1 MEIGIIYIY
10 LVVMCQWWQS
20 PGGLINANDDMTSVN
35 AIVVLSKLSK
45 CIVA

>member
-20 PGGLINANDDMTSVN
+20 PWWIN
-35 AIVVLSKLSK
+35 
-45 CIVA
+45 